1 MKNKLFIA
9 LLFLT
14 VKSWACD
21 FCTLLD
27 FGSISNQTS
36 IRLDYRMRTF
46 KGYNQPINSYTGVN
60 NSSGNGSNLHKTL
73 PGIDKTY
80 INDASDYERYRL
92 LNLGLIYNHKGRLNF
107 VLNVPYKSNTD
118 FYGLVIPNIGAAHD
132 ETNNFKGLG
141 DVNIGLQ
148 KIIVKS
154 GDLWKQTF
162 KLGAL
167 LYLPTGKYQA
177 NDLFSVNVHMQPGRS
192 IYGTEFS
199 ANYTLEN
206 EGIWGVNVSSMYY
219 KPTQNAQLNKVFV
232 YQYAKQLALDAQV
245 FKVFNGDLKKII
257 LGGVKTELSTFEFI
271 NKYKIEDSGYQLMML
286 TASLT
291 LKYKQNVMMA
301 SADLPVLG
309 VYSGLQ
315 LKSKLSTSI
324 SVIHYLQKDKKP
336 KSID

>member
-1 MKNKLFIA
+1 LKNKIFIA
-9 LLFLT
+9 FFFLAA
-14 VKSWACD
+14 KSWACD

-27 FGSISNQTS
+27 FGSINNQTS

-46 KGYNQPINSYTGVN
+46 KGYNQPINSYTGVGN
-60 NSSGNGSNLHKTL
+60 TSGDGSNLHKSL

-92 LNLGLIYNHKGRLNF
+92 LNLGLIYNHRGRLNF

-118 FYGLVIPNIGAAHD
+118 YYGLVIPTIGAAYY
-132 ETNNFKGLG
+132 EKNVFKGLG

-192 IYGTEFS
+192 IYGSEFS

-206 EGIWGVNVSSMYY
+206 EGIWGLNINSMFY
-219 KPTQNAQLNKVFV
+219 KPNQNAQLSKAFV
-232 YQYAKQLALDAQV
+232 YQYAKQFALDAQV
-245 FKVFNGDLKKII
+245 FKVFNGEIKKMI
-257 LGGVKTELSTFEFI
+257 LGGVKTEWSTFEYI
-271 NKYKIEDSGYQLMML
+271 NKYKIEDSGYQLMMF
-286 TASLT
+286 TSSFT
-291 LKYKQNVMMA
+291 LKYKQNVLMA
-301 SADLPVLG
+301 TADLPVYG
-309 VYSGLQ
+309 VYNGLQ
-315 LKSKLSTSI
+315 LKSKIATSV
-324 SVIHYLQKDKKP
+324 SVIHYLDKEKKT